1 MDIPA
6 QNGINC
12 VQIAFLK
19 ATEYLGVVPMPCV
32 EDVHKALMIPE
43 GTRKQDIPTLA
54 IMYLPGVK
62 MTMITHPIFAH
73 EGNNWVSMI
82 KETRLENCTVNSH
95 RAYAPHTISYMNIL
109 HFKICRA
116 CYHDLKTMLDEMQ
129 YQDVVERLHFKD
141 IHQLRHAVIDQV
153 FIGQKTFS
161 YQPGE
166 PPNERF

>member
-1 MDIPA
+1 MDDQHTGREPA
-6 QNGINC
+6 LPTDVAITGN
-12 VQIAFLK
+12 
-19 ATEYLGVVPMPCV
+19 EPMLGGGC
-32 EDVHKALMIPE
+32 
-43 GTRKQDIPTLA
+43 
-54 IMYLPGVK
+54 Y
-62 MTMITHPIFAH
+62 
-73 EGNNWVSMI
+73 
-82 KETRLENCTVNSH
+82 CCH

-116 CYHDLKTMLDEMQ
+116 CYHDLKIMLDEMQ